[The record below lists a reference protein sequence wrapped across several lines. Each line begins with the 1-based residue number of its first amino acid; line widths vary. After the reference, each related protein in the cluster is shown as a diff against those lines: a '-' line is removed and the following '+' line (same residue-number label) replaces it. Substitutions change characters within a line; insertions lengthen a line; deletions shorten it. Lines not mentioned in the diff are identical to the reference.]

1 MVQLFVK
8 KRYSTPEEKALSN
21 AIEEL
26 DEDKDKLVEYAEGLH
41 SADID
46 LETELI
52 LNRIIYPALIESYNL
67 MRKLV
72 KDEYDIN
79 ISKEIDWDKILYEKQ
94 DEFEKIV
101 KDHTKAFILF
111 GDDNKFIRQISLIL
125 DTETVSIFNKG
136 MYEELKDICDY
147 AIVTGAVEG
156 GCPKCFHGEVPITEL
171 KLPPY
176 HPGCECIVRYHEK
189 GTEELV

>member
-8 KRYSTPEEKALSN
+8 KRYSTLEEKALSN

-46 LETELI
+46 LETKLV
-52 LNRIIYPALIESYNL
+52 LNRIMYPALTKSYNL

-79 ISKEIDWDKILYEKQ
+79 ISKENDWDKILYEKQ

-111 GDDNKFIRQISLIL
+111 GDDNKFIRQMSLIL

-156 GCPKCFHGEVPITEL
+156 GCPKCFHGEVPIAEL

-176 HPGCECIVRYHEK
+176 HPGCKCIVRYHEK
-189 GTEELV
+189 DTEELV

>member
-1 MVQLFVK
+1 MVPLFVQK
-8 KRYSTPEEKALSN
+8 SYNTPEEKALSN

-26 DEDKDKLVEYAEGLH
+26 DEDKDKLVEYAERPH

-46 LETELI
+46 LETKQVLGI
-52 LNRIIYPALIESYNL
+52 MYPALTESYNL
-67 MRKLV
+67 MCKLV

-79 ISKEIDWDKILYEKQ
+79 ISKKIDWDKILYEKQ

-111 GDDNKFIRQISLIL
+111 GDDNKFIRQMSLVL

-156 GCPKCFHGEVPITEL
+156 GCPKCFHGEVPIAEL

-176 HPGCECIVRYHEK
+176 HPRCECIVRYHEK

>member
-8 KRYSTPEEKALSN
+8 KRYNTPEAKALSN
-21 AIEEL
+21 ANEEL
-26 DEDKDKLVEYAEGLH
+26 DADKDKLVEYAEGLH

-46 LETELI
+46 LETKRVL
-52 LNRIIYPALIESYNL
+52 RIIYPALTESYNL
-67 MRKLV
+67 MCKLV

-79 ISKEIDWDKILYEKQ
+79 ISKKIDWDKILYEKQ

-101 KDHTKAFILF
+101 KDHIKAFILF
-111 GDDNKFIRQISLIL
+111 GDDNKLIRQISLIL

-147 AIVTGAVEG
+147 AIVTGTVEG
-156 GCPKCFHGEVPITEL
+156 GCPKCFHGEVPIAEL

-189 GTEELV
+189 DTEELV

>member
-1 MVQLFVK
+1 MVRLFVK
-8 KRYSTPEEKALSN
+8 KRYNTPEEKALSN

-26 DEDKDKLVEYAEGLH
+26 DEDKDKLVEYAEGPH
-41 SADID
+41 FEDID
-46 LETELI
+46 LETKRVLG
-52 LNRIIYPALIESYNL
+52 IIYPALTESYDL

-72 KDEYDIN
+72 KNEYNIN

-101 KDHTKAFILF
+101 KDHIKAFILF
-111 GDDNKFIRQISLIL
+111 GDDNKLIRKIRLIL

-156 GCPKCFHGEVPITEL
+156 GCPKCFHGEVPIAEL

>member
-8 KRYSTPEEKALSN
+8 KRYNTPEEKALSN

-26 DEDKDKLVEYAEGLH
+26 DEDKDKLVEYAEGPH

-46 LETELI
+46 LETEQVL
-52 LNRIIYPALIESYNL
+52 RIIYSALTESYNL
-67 MRKLV
+67 MCKLV

-94 DEFEKIV
+94 DKFEKIV

-111 GDDNKFIRQISLIL
+111 GDDNKFVRQMSLVL

-176 HPGCECIVRYHEK
+176 HPGCKCIVRYHEK

>member
-8 KRYSTPEEKALSN
+8 KRYNTAEEKALSN

-26 DEDKDKLVEYAEGLH
+26 NEDKDKLVEYAEGLH

-46 LETELI
+46 LETERVL
-52 LNRIIYPALIESYNL
+52 RIIYPALTESYNL

-72 KDEYDIN
+72 KDEYYIN
-79 ISKEIDWDKILYEKQ
+79 ITKGIDRYQISDEKQ

-101 KDHTKAFILF
+101 KDHIKAFILF
-111 GDDNKFIRQISLIL
+111 GDDNKLIRQISLIL

-156 GCPKCFHGEVPITEL
+156 GCPKCFHGEVPIAEL

-189 GTEELV
+189 GAEELV

>member
-1 MVQLFVK
+1 MVRLFVK
-8 KRYSTPEEKALSN
+8 KRYNTPEEKALSN

-26 DEDKDKLVEYAEGLH
+26 DEDKDKLVEYAEGPH
-41 SADID
+41 FEDID
-46 LETELI
+46 LETKRVLG
-52 LNRIIYPALIESYNL
+52 IIYPALTESYDL

-72 KDEYDIN
+72 KNEYNIN

-94 DEFEKIV
+94 DDFEKIV

-111 GDDNKFIRQISLIL
+111 EDDNKFIRQISLIL
-125 DTETVSIFNKG
+125 DTETGSIFNKG

-156 GCPKCFHGEVPITEL
+156 GCSKCFHGEVPIAEL

>member
-46 LETELI
+46 LETELV
-52 LNRIIYPALIESYNL
+52 LNRIMYPALTESYNL

-79 ISKEIDWDKILYEKQ
+79 ISKEIDWDKI
-94 DEFEKIV
+94 
-101 KDHTKAFILF
+101 
-111 GDDNKFIRQISLIL
+111 
-125 DTETVSIFNKG
+125 
-136 MYEELKDICDY
+136 
-147 AIVTGAVEG
+147 
-156 GCPKCFHGEVPITEL
+156 
-171 KLPPY
+171 
-176 HPGCECIVRYHEK
+176 
-189 GTEELV
+189 

>member
-46 LETELI
+46 LETELV
-52 LNRIIYPALIESYNL
+52 LNRIMYPALTESYNL

-101 KDHTKAFILF
+101 KDHIKAFILF
-111 GDDNKFIRQISLIL
+111 GDDNKLIRQISLIL

-189 GTEELV
+189 DTEELV

>member
-8 KRYSTPEEKALSN
+8 KRYNTPEEKALSN

-26 DEDKDKLVEYAEGLH
+26 DVDKDKLVEYAEGLH
-41 SADID
+41 SADIN
-46 LETELI
+46 LETKRVLEI
-52 LNRIIYPALIESYNL
+52 MYPALTKSYDL

-79 ISKEIDWDKILYEKQ
+79 ISKEIDWDKILYEEQ

-111 GDDNKFIRQISLIL
+111 GDDNKFIRQMSLVL
-125 DTETVSIFNKG
+125 DTETVSIFFFFL
-136 MYEELKDICDY
+136 YEELKDICDY

-156 GCPKCFHGEVPITEL
+156 GCPKCFHGEVPIAEL

-189 GTEELV
+189 GIEELV

>member
-1 MVQLFVK
+1 MAQLFVK
-8 KRYSTPEEKALSN
+8 KRYNTPEEKALSN

-26 DEDKDKLVEYAEGLH
+26 DEDKDKLVEYAEGPH

-46 LETELI
+46 LETKLV
-52 LNRIIYPALIESYNL
+52 LNRIIYPALTESYDL

-72 KDEYDIN
+72 KNEYNIN

-101 KDHTKAFILF
+101 KDHAKAFILF

-147 AIVTGAVEG
+147 AIVAGTVEG
-156 GCPKCFHGEVPITEL
+156 GCPKCFHGEVPIAEL

-176 HPGCECIVRYHEK
+176 HPGCKCIVRYHEK

>member
-8 KRYSTPEEKALSN
+8 KRYNTPEEKALSN

-26 DEDKDKLVEYAEGLH
+26 DEDKDKLVEYAEGPH
-41 SADID
+41 SADIN
-46 LETELI
+46 LETEQVL
-52 LNRIIYPALIESYNL
+52 RIIYSALTESYNL
-67 MRKLV
+67 MCKLV

-94 DEFEKIV
+94 DKFEKIV

-111 GDDNKFIRQISLIL
+111 GDDNKFVRQMSLVL
-125 DTETVSIFNKG
+125 DTETVNIFNKG

-189 GTEELV
+189 GTEELI

>member
-8 KRYSTPEEKALSN
+8 KRYNTPEEKALSN

-26 DEDKDKLVEYAEGLH
+26 DEDKDKLVEYAEGPH

-46 LETELI
+46 LETERI
-52 LNRIIYPALIESYNL
+52 LGIIYPALTQSYNL
-67 MRKLV
+67 MCKLV

-156 GCPKCFHGEVPITEL
+156 GCPKCFHGEVPLTEL

-176 HPGCECIVRYHEK
+176 HPGCECIVKYHEK
-189 GTEELV
+189 GTEELIE

>member
-8 KRYSTPEEKALSN
+8 KRYNTPEEKALSN

-26 DEDKDKLVEYAEGLH
+26 DEDKDKFVEYAERSH

-79 ISKEIDWDKILYEKQ
+79 ISKEID
-94 DEFEKIV
+94 
-101 KDHTKAFILF
+101 
-111 GDDNKFIRQISLIL
+111 
-125 DTETVSIFNKG
+125 
-136 MYEELKDICDY
+136 
-147 AIVTGAVEG
+147 
-156 GCPKCFHGEVPITEL
+156 
-171 KLPPY
+171 
-176 HPGCECIVRYHEK
+176 
-189 GTEELV
+189 

>member
-8 KRYSTPEEKALSN
+8 KRYNTPEEKALFN

-46 LETELI
+46 LETELV
-52 LNRIIYPALIESYNL
+52 LNGIIYPALTESYNL

-94 DEFEKIV
+94 DKFEKIV

-111 GDDNKFIRQISLIL
+111 GDDNKFIRQMSLVL

-156 GCPKCFHGEVPITEL
+156 GCPKCFHGEVPIAEL

-189 GTEELV
+189 GTEELA

>member
-46 LETELI
+46 LETELV
-52 LNRIIYPALIESYNL
+52 LNRIMYPALTESYNL

-72 KDEYDIN
+72 KEEYDIN

-101 KDHTKAFILF
+101 KDHIKAFILF
-111 GDDNKFIRQISLIL
+111 GDDNKLIRQISLIL

>member
-21 AIEEL
+21 AIAEL

-41 SADID
+41 SEDID
-46 LETELI
+46 LETKRVLEI
-52 LNRIIYPALIESYNL
+52 MYHALTESYNL

-101 KDHTKAFILF
+101 KDHIKAFILF
-111 GDDNKFIRQISLIL
+111 GDDNKLIRQISLIL
-125 DTETVSIFNKG
+125 DTETVTTFNKG

-156 GCPKCFHGEVPITEL
+156 GCPKCFHGEVPIAAL

-189 GTEELV
+189 DTEELV

>member
-8 KRYSTPEEKALSN
+8 KRYNTPEEKALSN

-26 DEDKDKLVEYAEGLH
+26 DEDKDKLVEYAEGPH

-46 LETELI
+46 LETEQVL
-52 LNRIIYPALIESYNL
+52 RIIYSALTESYNL
-67 MRKLV
+67 MCKLV

-94 DEFEKIV
+94 DKFEKIV

-111 GDDNKFIRQISLIL
+111 GDDNKFVRQMSLVL
-125 DTETVSIFNKG
+125 DTETVNIFNKG

-189 GTEELV
+189 GTEELI

>member
-1 MVQLFVK
+1 MAQLFVK
-8 KRYSTPEEKALSN
+8 KRYNTPEEKALSN
-21 AIEEL
+21 TIEEL

-41 SADID
+41 SADIN
-46 LETELI
+46 LETKRVLEI
-52 LNRIIYPALIESYNL
+52 MYPALTESYDL

-147 AIVTGAVEG
+147 AIVTGTVEG
-156 GCPKCFHGEVPITEL
+156 GCPKCFHGEVPIAEL

-176 HPGCECIVRYHEK
+176 HPGCKCIVRYHEK

>member
-8 KRYSTPEEKALSN
+8 KRYSIPEEKALSN

-46 LETELI
+46 LETELV
-52 LNRIIYPALIESYNL
+52 LNRIMYPALTESYNL

-94 DEFEKIV
+94 DEFENIV

-111 GDDNKFIRQISLIL
+111 GDDNKLIRQISLIL

-156 GCPKCFHGEVPITEL
+156 GCPKCFHGEVSIAEL

-176 HPGCECIVRYHEK
+176 HPGCGCIVRYHEK
-189 GTEELV
+189 DTEELV

>member
-8 KRYSTPEEKALSN
+8 KRYNTPEEKALSN
-21 AIEEL
+21 AIEKL
-26 DEDKDKLVEYAEGLH
+26 DENKDKLVEYAERPH

-46 LETELI
+46 LETELV
-52 LNRIIYPALIESYNL
+52 LNGIIYPALTESYNL

-94 DEFEKIV
+94 DKFEKIV

-111 GDDNKFIRQISLIL
+111 GDDNKFVKQMSLVL

-156 GCPKCFHGEVPITEL
+156 GCPKCFHGEVPIAEL
-171 KLPPY
+171 KPPPY

-189 GTEELV
+189 DTEELV